1 VTALRIGIAGLG
13 TVGAAVVQQLQDHR
27 ALIANQAGRAIE
39 IIAVAA
45 RDRTKTRSVTTSA
58 FTWFDD
64 PRQLAAMPDIDVVI
78 ELIGGMDGVAKELA
92 EATLRQQKYLVTA
105 NKALIARHG
114 MALAHLAEAN
124 GTQINFEA
132 AVAGGIPIIKTLRE
146 AVAGQ
151 PVRAVYGILNGTCN
165 YILTQMQDFGL
176 EFTTAL
182 QAAQRAGYAEA
193 DPAMDIDGHDTA
205 HKLTILSALAF
216 QHAPDLASIPVSG
229 ISNLSSA
236 DLKFAAELKC
246 CIKLLGVAR
255 MTPQGLQ
262 HAVAPCL
269 VPLTS
274 PLAAI
279 HDVLNAVQVET
290 AAGTI
295 MLSGRGAGGAATAGA
310 VIADLID
317 LARGHR
323 IPPLLRNPDPIPL
336 SQPDQ
341 ITSRWYLRLQVADQP
356 GVVADIG
363 AILRDAAISIES
375 LLQHGRSAVSSV
387 PVVIVTHE
395 ASEAAM
401 HAAVQKIAALPFV
414 QQTPCCLRLITGDK
428 GC

>member
-1 VTALRIGIAGLG
+1 MTPLRLGIAGLG
-13 TVGAAVVQQLQDHR
+13 TVGSAVVRQLQEQH
-27 ALIANQAGRAIE
+27 ALITQQAGRPIQ
-39 IIAVAA
+39 IIAISA
-45 RDRTKTRSVTTSA
+45 REPAKARGFDPGKMAWVT
-58 FTWFDD
+58 D
-64 PRQLAAMPDIDVVI
+64 PRQLAVMPEIDAVV
-78 ELIGGMDGVAKELA
+78 ELIGGMDGIAKELA
-92 EATLRQQKYLVTA
+92 EATLRNKKFLVTA

-124 GTQINFEA
+124 QTQINFEA
-132 AVAGGIPIIKTLRE
+132 SVAGGIPIIKTLRE

-165 YILTQMQDFGL
+165 YVLSQMQDFGL
-176 EFTTAL
+176 EFATAL

-193 DPAMDIDGHDTA
+193 DPTMDIDGQDTA

-216 QHAPDLASIPVSG
+216 HHAPDLDSIPVSG
-229 ISNLSSA
+229 ISQLSPL
-236 DLKFAAELKC
+236 DLKFAAELKS

-255 MTPQGLQ
+255 MTQHGLH

-269 VPLTS
+269 IPLTS

-279 HDVLNAVQVET
+279 NNVLNAVMLET
-290 AAGTI
+290 ANGTI
-295 MLSGRGAGGAATAGA
+295 MLSGRGAGGAPTAGA
-310 VIADLID
+310 VVADLID

-323 IPPLLRNPDPIPL
+323 IPPFIRNPLPMPL

-341 ITSRWYLRLQVADQP
+341 VTSRWYLRLQVADQP
-356 GVVADIG
+356 GVVAEIG

-395 ASEAAM
+395 ASEAAIQ
-401 HAAVQKIAALPFV
+401 AAIKKITTLSCV
-414 QQTPCCLRLITGDK
+414 QQPPCCLRLIAGEK
-428 GC
+428 